1 MSRSTWKPA
10 YTKLNNNIVIKKK
23 KNNKIFNRNMIIT
36 LDDVGQKLKIYN
48 GTRFFDIEVKENMIN
63 HKYGEFSPSRV
74 KPIHKK
80 KKK

>member
-1 MSRSTWKPA
+1 
-10 YTKLNNNIVIKKK
+10 
-23 KNNKIFNRNMIIT
+23 MIIT

-80 KKK
+80 KKNKWDKKYIQLVYD